1 MISIIIVNYSVENY
15 LKKCIESILKYI
27 GKIDFE
33 IIVIDNNSTDQ
44 SVNMLLN
51 NFKHIHLI
59 KNEFNLGFSKAI
71 NLGLRKSKGTYVA
84 LVNPDAYFIE
94 NSFNICKRFL
104 KENSNIGIIGCKVMN
119 EDGTLQLS
127 SRRNF
132 PYIYS
137 YLFKILGI
145 SKFFPKSKIFSNY
158 NQTYIDEDII
168 QETQSISGA
177 FMIFEKKIIDKVGY
191 FDERFFLYFED
202 TDFCI
207 RTIKAGYKVIYYPLT
222 KIFHYKSMSSK
233 INNLN
238 MGNYFDD
245 SFLLFFEK
253 YKDQYIY
260 NIFTK
265 LSLNIFIKIRKKIRN
280 LINK

>member
-27 GKIDFE
+27 GEIDFE
-33 IIVIDNNSTDQ
+33 IIVIDNNSTDR
-44 SVNMLLN
+44 SVNMLRD
-51 NFKHIHLI
+51 NFKQIKLI
-59 KNEFNLGFSKAI
+59 KNKINLGFAKAV
-71 NLGLRKSKGTYVA
+71 NLGLKKSKGRYVA

-94 NSFNICKRFL
+94 NSFSICRVFL
-104 KENSNIGIIGCKVMN
+104 EENSNIGVIGCKVMN

-137 YLFKILGI
+137 YCFKMLGI
-145 SKFFPKSKIFSNY
+145 SKIFPKNKIFSNY

-177 FMIFEKKIIDKVGY
+177 FMMFEKKIIDKIGY

-202 TDFCI
+202 TDFCF
-207 RTIKAGYKVIYYPLT
+207 RAIKAGYKVIYYPLT
-222 KIFHYKSMSSK
+222 KFFHYKSMSSK

-238 MGNYFDD
+238 MKNYFDD

-253 YKDQYIY
+253 YKEYYYY
-260 NIFTK
+260 NFLTK
-265 LSLNIFIKIRKKIRN
+265 IGLKLVVFFRKKNRSI
-280 LINK
+280 IQK